1 MSAIER
7 SRFPFAVVRNK
18 ETTTVMYRLKGKID
32 VHPILKW
39 AGGKTQ
45 LLPML
50 LPKIPAFYDR
60 YVEPFFGGGALFFA
74 VQPER
79 ALIADSNPELV
90 NLYRQIAADVD
101 GVVKCLKEFS
111 NTAEEFLR
119 VRALD
124 WKTLDPPL
132 AAARMIYLNRT
143 CYNGLYRVNRR
154 GEFNVPF
161 GDYKNPRICDET
173 NLKAAAQLLR
183 RADIRCA
190 DCEELLD
197 GEVCGGDFVFLDPP
211 YVPVG
216 EYGDFKRYTKEQFN
230 DEDQVRLAKA
240 VDRLHRRGA
249 YAILTNS
256 NHSRVRELYASYP
269 IEVFQTK
276 RNISCRSR
284 SRRGEDA
291 VVSIIPASAKD
302 RERYKTLCL
311 PDQVACYPR
320 TRFMGSKRKLLAEIW
335 KVASRFEFDTVV
347 DLFSGSG
354 IVGYMFKAQGKRVI
368 SNDHMYMASTFTKAM
383 VENNGIVLHENEIE
397 GLMTSSGA
405 NDGFVSRTF
414 RGLYYTDAE
423 NELIDVLRGN
433 ISRMLD
439 PYKRAIAMAALIRA
453 CTKKRPRGLFTY
465 TGLRYDDG
473 RKDLTKSLE
482 QQFREA
488 VQAINA
494 AVFNNGLENVS
505 VNGDALELPEC
516 HPDLV
521 YIDPPYYTPNSDNE
535 YVRRYHFIE
544 GLARDWS
551 GVEIQE
557 HTTTKKFRSYFTPF
571 STREGATL
579 AFEMLFSKYRD
590 SLLIV
595 SYSSNSLP
603 GKDEMV
609 ELIRRYKQNVDVVP
623 IDYRYHFGNR
633 GDGHVKRNKVQ
644 EYLFVG
650 Y

>member
-1 MSAIER
+1 M
-7 SRFPFAVVRNK
+7 
-18 ETTTVMYRLKGKID
+18 TTAMYRLKTKVD

-45 LLPML
+45 LLPKL
-50 LPKIPAFYDR
+50 LPKIPPFYDR

-90 NLYRQIAADVD
+90 NLYLRVAADVD
-101 GVVKCLKEFS
+101 RVVECLKGFS
-111 NTAEEFLR
+111 NTSEEFLR

-124 WKTLDPPL
+124 WQSLEPSM

-154 GEFNVPF
+154 GGFNVPF
-161 GDYKNPRICDET
+161 GGYRNPRICDEE
-173 NLKAAAQLLR
+173 NLKAASLLLR
-183 RADIRCA
+183 RAEIRCA

-197 GEVCGGDFVFLDPP
+197 AEVRKGDFVFLDPP

-216 EYGDFKRYTKEQFN
+216 EYGDFKRYTKEQFG
-230 DEDQVRLAKA
+230 DADQVRLAKA
-240 VDRLHRRGA
+240 VDRLHQRGV

-256 NHSRVRELYASYP
+256 NHPRVRELYAPYP

-276 RNISCRSR
+276 RNISCHSKSR
-284 SRRGEDA
+284 QGEDA
-291 VVSIIPASAKD
+291 VVSIIPSAAKD
-302 RERYKTLCL
+302 RDRYITLSL

-320 TRFMGSKRKLLAEIW
+320 TRFMGSKRKLLTEIW
-335 KVASRFEFDTVV
+335 KAASRFEFATVL

-368 SNDHMYMASTFTKAM
+368 SNDHMYMSSTFTKAM
-383 VENNGIVLHENEIE
+383 VENNGIVLRKKEVE
-397 GLMTSSGA
+397 GLLASHRP

-414 RGLYYTDAE
+414 KGLYYTDAE
-423 NELIDVLRGN
+423 NELIDILRGN
-433 ISRMLD
+433 IARLSN
-439 PYKRAIAMAALIRA
+439 PYKKAIAMSSLIRA

-473 RKDLTKSLE
+473 RKDLTKTLE
-482 QQFREA
+482 EQFREA
-488 VQAINA
+488 VEAVNA
-494 AVFNNGLENVS
+494 AVFDNGFENVS

-516 HPDLV
+516 RPDLV

-544 GLARDWS
+544 GLARDWR
-551 GVEIQE
+551 GVEIQN
-557 HTTTKKFRSYFTPF
+557 HTSTKKFRSYATPF

-579 AFEMLFSKYRD
+579 AFEKLFSKYKN

-603 GKDEMV
+603 GKEEMV
-609 ELIRRYKQNVDVVP
+609 ELIRRYKQNVDVIP

-633 GDGHVKRNKVQ
+633 GDGHVKRDKVQ
-644 EYLFVG
+644 EYLFLG